1 MESMPVRRLFLSC
14 LKPVF
19 RSEAKCKASDMKMNF
34 YSHVNKTHFHE
45 KGFALSLVLKVRVL
59 GTWKWPNMFIKIVRL
74 QELMG

>member
-1 MESMPVRRLFLSC
+1 MPVRRPFLSC

-19 RSEAKCKASDMKMNF
+19 QSEVKCKAIDMKMNF
-34 YSHVNKTHFHE
+34 YSHVNKTHFHK

-59 GTWKWPNMFIKIVRL
+59 GTWKWPNMFIEIVRL